1 MICSAAN
8 SMTSLKQQL
17 QTALRDAM
25 RNKDHARRNAIRL
38 LNSAIKQVEIDT
50 RGELDDAAVLDI
62 LQKEAKK
69 LRETVAELEAA
80 GRNDDAESGR
90 FELEVVEAFL
100 PKQLDT
106 ETLRPIVQA
115 AIDEVGDHSPKA
127 MGQVMRIVMPQ
138 VRGRADG
145 KQVNAIVRELLS

>member
-1 MICSAAN
+1 
-8 SMTSLKQQL
+8 MTSLKQQL

-25 RNKDHARRNAIRL
+25 KNRDHARRDVIRL
-38 LNSAIKQVEIDT
+38 LRSAIKQVEIDT
-50 RGELDDAAVLDI
+50 RSELDDDAALAI

-80 GRNDDAESGR
+80 GRSDDAESGR

-100 PKQLDT
+100 PKPLDADA
-106 ETLRPIVQA
+106 LRLLAQA
-115 AIDEVGDHSPKA
+115 AIDDVGDRSPKA
-127 MGQVMRIVMPQ
+127 MGKVMRIVMSQ

>member
-1 MICSAAN
+1 MN
-8 SMTSLKQQL
+8 SLKQQL

-25 RNKDHARRNAIRL
+25 KNRDHARRDVIRL

-50 RGELDDAAVLDI
+50 RSELDDDAALAI

-80 GRNDDAESGR
+80 GRSDDAESGR

-100 PKQLDT
+100 PKPLDADA
-106 ETLRPIVQA
+106 LRLLARA
-115 AIDEVGDHSPKA
+115 AIDDVGDRSPKA
-127 MGQVMRIVMPQ
+127 MGKVMRIVMSQ